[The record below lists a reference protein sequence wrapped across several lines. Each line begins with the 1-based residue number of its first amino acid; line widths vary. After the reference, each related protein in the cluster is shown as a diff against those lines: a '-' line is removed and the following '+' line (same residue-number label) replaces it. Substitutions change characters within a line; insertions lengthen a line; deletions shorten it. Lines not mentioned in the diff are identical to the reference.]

1 MRGRSY
7 TLDDI
12 NRIVRGQY
20 RHAWYPKRNAGDD
33 DLLLNPKTGPSWYRG
48 YFKDD
53 LAQAQ
58 VEQALAK
65 FDATAVVVGHTLNS
79 RVKAMFDDKVYAID
93 VRHPKDYLT
102 SFPLRGSEGLMVK
115 DGKYFRL
122 LEGGRIKA
130 L

>member
-93 VRHPKDYLT
+93 VRHPWDHRT
-102 SFPLRGSEGLMVK
+102 GFPPRRSEALW
-115 DGKYFRL
+115 
-122 LEGGRIKA
+122 LEGGNAWRV
-130 L
+130 LDDGSRVGL